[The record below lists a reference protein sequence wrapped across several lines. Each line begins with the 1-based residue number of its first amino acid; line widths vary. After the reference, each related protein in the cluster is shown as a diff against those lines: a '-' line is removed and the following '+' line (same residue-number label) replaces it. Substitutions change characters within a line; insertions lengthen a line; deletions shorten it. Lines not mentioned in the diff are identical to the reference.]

1 MGQAESTVRQIREI
15 YELMDELSKLAA
27 VADSGFVAKAG
38 DMKFPLPPDKVE
50 TLKAQFADAKD
61 RLRAKAGGLQV
72 I

>member
-15 YELMDELSKLAA
+15 YEIADELQKLAA

-38 DMKFPLPPDKVE
+38 DMKFPLPPEKVAE
-50 TLKAQFADAKD
+50 IKAKFSDAKD
-61 RLRAKAGGLQV
+61 RLRSKAGGLQE

>member
-15 YELMDELSKLAA
+15 YETLDELSKLAA

-38 DMKFPLPPDKVE
+38 DMKFPLPPEKVDL
-50 TLKAQFADAKD
+50 LKNQFREAKD
-61 RLRAKAGGLQV
+61 KLRAKAGGLQE